1 MLIPELI
8 KRAVVGEQRFDFIES
23 SISMS
28 DGKMLSSLK
37 GEGHADPGDSCFH
50 FRSRTPLPDKWKQYG
65 DPANA
70 GATPDSGL
78 VFRADGIERGSA
90 SWTGIATG
98 LRVIQGRAIHAKV
111 SEWSRADERSVH
123 LSFTRVVIPGR
134 LGYPVTVRHSAGHNA
149 RMASIDWEN
158 VRIDFRDYDSYTEV
172 CAYSSTELPV
182 YFAESVVHVL
192 GKMLDR
198 QVGWIYRE
206 RHADN
211 HRVISVKALSSGMRD
226 GLSAD
231 TGPSSSNST
240 SSYQKFWQSCARELA
255 ALL

>member
-23 SISMS
+23 TISMS

-37 GEGHADPGDSCFH
+37 GQGHADPGDSCFH
-50 FRSRTPLPDKWKQYG
+50 FHFRSRTPFPEKWTQYG
-65 DPANA
+65 DPGNA
-70 GATPDSGL
+70 DTTQGSGL
-78 VFRADGIERGSA
+78 VFRVDGVERGSA

-98 LRVIQGRAIHAKV
+98 LRVVQGQAIHAQV
-111 SEWSRADERSVH
+111 HEWSRSDERSVH
-123 LSFTRVVIPGR
+123 LSFTRMVIPGR

-172 CAYSSTELPV
+172 CAYSATELPV

-192 GKMLDR
+192 GRMLER

-211 HRVISVKALSSGMRD
+211 HRVISVKALPSDMHTPHD
-226 GLSAD
+226 AN
-231 TGPSSSNST
+231 PSSSNST
-240 SSYQKFWQSCARELA
+240 SNYRKFWQFYARELA